1 MKAEPKGRYIT
12 PEHVEAYKNGDFKTL
27 LEAIKED
34 PELSLEM
41 RLNNEAKVYYH
52 KDKILTT
59 SINSQGEK
67 KVTMLDKK
75 YYDKYPDKERPSA
88 DIENI
93 KKLRSITLIRKYFRD
108 AKKLT
113 YFYKKGTEF
122 SFQQNIALGN
132 RSFDNKYLVVD
143 MEWQFSQE
151 GIENNERISR
161 TRIDLVIIDTE
172 KNEHECNDIYLA
184 ELKVGT
190 EATDGDSGIIAHVNK
205 TYEIIQKKEA
215 CDSLKNDVKS
225 IIDNKTELG
234 LISGQPK
241 DKDFKFGD
249 KPKMMII
256 SAYRG
261 EEEKQKLEAEM
272 QKAIKRAEEIGME
285 APKCILYNALIQL
298 KD

>member
-1 MKAEPKGRYIT
+1 MKAEQKGRYIT
-12 PEHVEAYKNGDFKTL
+12 PEHVEAYKNGVFKTL

-59 SINSQGEK
+59 SINSNGEK

-151 GIENNERISR
+151 GIEENERISR

-172 KNEHECNDIYLA
+172 KNEHGCNDIYLA

-190 EATDGDSGIIAHVNK
+190 EATDGKSGIIDHVNK

-215 CDSLKNDVKS
+215 CVSLVNDVKS

-241 DKDFKFGD
+241 DFNFGD

-261 EEEKQKLEAEM
+261 KEEKQRLDDEM
-272 QKAIKRAEEIGME
+272 QKAIKRAKEIGME

>member
-12 PEHVEAYKNGDFKTL
+12 PKHVEAYKNGDFKTL
-27 LEAIKED
+27 LEVIKED

-59 SINSQGEK
+59 SINSNGEK
-67 KVTMLDKK
+67 KVTMLNKRYYKK
-75 YYDKYPDKERPSA
+75 YSADKWPSA
-88 DIENI
+88 DIENV
-93 KKLRSITLIRKYFRD
+93 KRLRNKTLIREYFRK
-108 AKKLT
+108 AKELA
-113 YFYKKGTEF
+113 YFNKKGTEF

-151 GIENNERISR
+151 GIEKNERIR
-161 TRIDLVIIDTE
+161 GTRIDLVIIDTE
-172 KNEHECNDIYLA
+172 KKEHGCNDIYLA

-190 EATDGDSGIIAHVNK
+190 EATDGKSGIIGHVEK

-215 CDSLKNDVKS
+215 CDSLFKDVKS

-241 DKDFKFGD
+241 DFNFGD

-261 EEEKQKLEAEM
+261 EEEKQRLDSEM
-272 QKAIKRAEEIGME
+272 QKAIKKAKEIGME

>member
-1 MKAEPKGRYIT
+1 MKAESKGRYIT

-59 SINSQGEK
+59 SINSRGEK
-67 KVTMLDKK
+67 KVTMLDKN
-75 YYDKYPDKERPSA
+75 YYNKYPDKKRPSV

-93 KKLRSITLIRKYFRD
+93 KTLRSKRLIQKYFKE
-108 AKKLT
+108 AKELA

-143 MEWQFSQE
+143 MEWVFCQK
-151 GIENNERISR
+151 GIEKNERIR
-161 TRIDLVIIDTE
+161 GTRIDLVIIDTE
-172 KNEHECNDIYLA
+172 KNEDGCNDIYLA

-190 EATDGDSGIIAHVNK
+190 EATDGESGIIGHVNK

-261 EEEKQKLEAEM
+261 EEEKKILNNEM
-272 QKAIKRAEEIGME
+272 QKAIERAKEIGME